1 VEQLGQLVERV
12 ISSPDL
18 AYLRG
23 RTKLLVLQGT
33 PFCNIDCDYC
43 YLPGRNIAARMPLAT
58 IRTAIQW
65 VFANNL
71 AAEHLSVI
79 WHAGEPLTL
88 PPSWYE
94 SAFAEV
100 ASAAPRDWPVRHAI
114 QTNGMLIDDNWCALF
129 MRHAMRVGVSLDGP
143 ANLHDLH
150 RRTRSGRG
158 SHAAAMRGIAALK
171 RNSVPFH
178 VICVVTRAALDCPE
192 ALIDF
197 FAGQGIVD
205 VGFNIEE
212 IEGVNGGSSLA
223 GDDARSRFR
232 AFFERVLDRAA
243 QCGIRIREG
252 RTVLGALLE
261 TPDKTWP
268 GNDQNMPFAILTV
281 THGGDIYTFSP
292 ELAGLRHGGLGSMAL
307 GNVATHSLANVLQ
320 GNVFRTMWS
329 EISEGIDACE
339 RACAYFPLCRG
350 GAPSNKLGELG
361 TFAGTETMACRLGN
375 QEIAEAVLHRILN
388 EMKRDQVL
396 SKAS

>member
-1 VEQLGQLVERV
+1 MIPL
-12 ISSPDL
+12 
-18 AYLRG
+18 LRPEWLLG

-43 YLPGRNIAARMPLAT
+43 YLPNRAVKARMPVT
-58 IRTAIQW
+58 TVRDSVRW
-65 VFANNL
+65 VFENGL
-71 AAEHLSVI
+71 GRDDLTIV

-88 PPSWYE
+88 SRTWYEEAFAAAREAAPPSW
-94 SAFAEV
+94 
-100 ASAAPRDWPVRHAI
+100 RRRHAF
-114 QTNGMLIDDNWCALF
+114 QTNGMLIDDAWCTFFAEHEL
-129 MRHAMRVGVSLDGP
+129 RVGISLDGP
-143 ANLHDLH
+143 APLHNLH
-150 RRTRSGRG
+150 RRTRQGHG
-158 SHAAAMRGIAALK
+158 SHAAAMRGVAALK
-171 RNSVPFH
+171 RNAVPFH

-197 FAGQGIVD
+197 FAEQGIFD

-223 GDDARSRFR
+223 GGDASSRFR

-243 QCGIRIREG
+243 QCGVRIREV
-252 RTVLGALLE
+252 RAVLGALMDI
-261 TPDKTWP
+261 PGQAWP

-292 ELAGLRHGGLGSMAL
+292 ELAGLRHIRLGSMAL
-307 GNVATHSLANVLQ
+307 GNVATHSLADVLEGDIFQ
-320 GNVFRTMWS
+320 AMWS
-329 EISEGIDACE
+329 EVSEGIAACE

-388 EMKRDQVL
+388 EMKHDQVL
-396 SKAS
+396 PKAS

>member
-1 VEQLGQLVERV
+1 M
-12 ISSPDL
+12 ISL
-18 AYLRG
+18 LRPEWLLG

-43 YLPGRNIAARMPLAT
+43 YLPDRAVKARMPVT
-58 IRTAIQW
+58 TVRDSVRW
-65 VFANNL
+65 VFENGL
-71 AAEHLSVI
+71 GRDDLTII

-88 PPSWYE
+88 PRTWYE
-94 SAFAEV
+94 EAFAAACE
-100 ASAAPRDWPVRHAI
+100 AAPLSWRRRHAF
-114 QTNGMLIDDNWCALF
+114 QTNGTLIDDAWCEFFNQHEL
-129 MRHAMRVGVSLDGP
+129 HVGISLDGP
-143 ANLHDLH
+143 AALHDLH
-150 RRTRSGRG
+150 RHTRIGRG

-171 RNSVPFH
+171 RNAVPFH

-192 ALIDF
+192 TLIDF

-223 GDDARSRFR
+223 GIDARSRFR
-232 AFFERVLDRAA
+232 AFFERVLDRAG
-243 QCGIRIREG
+243 QCGIRVREV
-252 RTVLGALLE
+252 RTVLGALME
-261 TPDKTWP
+261 SPDKAWP

-281 THGGDIYTFSP
+281 THGGNIYTFSP
-292 ELAGLRHGGLGSMAL
+292 ELAGLRHVQLGTMAL
-307 GNVATHSLANVLQ
+307 GNVATHSLADVLQ
-320 GNVFRTMWS
+320 RGIFQAMWS
-329 EISEGIDACE
+329 EISEGIAACE
-339 RACAYFPLCRG
+339 RSCAYFALCRG

-388 EMKRDQVL
+388 EMKHDQVL